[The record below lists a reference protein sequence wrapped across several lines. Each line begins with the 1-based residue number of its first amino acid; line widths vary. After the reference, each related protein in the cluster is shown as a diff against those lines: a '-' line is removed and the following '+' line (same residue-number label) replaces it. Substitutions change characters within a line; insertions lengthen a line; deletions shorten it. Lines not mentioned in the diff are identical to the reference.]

1 MTLTWKLVRVS
12 LWVAIAAFVLA
23 AGAGLMEDPYGWSDD
38 PRWDSFAIGVI
49 LTFAGLLAGIVAQ
62 IVASVRKQK
71 SDFPTILSIAAVVVG
86 ALTFAFNVIIHL
98 GPMGV
103 V

>member
-1 MTLTWKLVRVS
+1 VTLTWKLVRVS

-23 AGAGLMEDPYGWSDD
+23 AGAGLMEDYGGWSDD
-38 PRWDSFAIGVI
+38 PRWDAFAIGAV
-49 LTFAGLLAGIVAQ
+49 LTCASLVAGIVAR

-71 SDFPTILSIAAVVVG
+71 HEFPTRLTIVTIAVG
-86 ALTFAFNVIIHL
+86 AVIFVVQVITHL